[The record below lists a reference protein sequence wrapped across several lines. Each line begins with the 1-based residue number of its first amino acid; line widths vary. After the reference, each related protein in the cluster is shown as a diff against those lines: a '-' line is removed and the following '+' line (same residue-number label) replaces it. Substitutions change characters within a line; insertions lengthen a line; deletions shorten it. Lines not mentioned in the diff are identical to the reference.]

1 MSSTFFGLNIANT
14 GINAYQAS
22 INTTANNI
30 ANVETEGYS
39 RQTTNLVASSALRV
53 YSSYGSVSTGVTVE
67 SVTRDRNE
75 YYDTK
80 YWQNQ
85 SYLGM
90 HETKLGQ
97 FKEIENYFIDD
108 AHQTGFSTIFDEM
121 FSALDSMK
129 NNAGD
134 KDYRI
139 QFISNAENLCK
150 YFKSVSVSLQE
161 QQISINDNIKTV
173 VDNIN
178 SISQKVAILTKEI
191 NVIEVEN
198 GNANELR
205 DKRAALLDDLSYYV
219 PIDVSENPVLDVRTG
234 EPSKAHTFMVKI
246 NGQMLVDTYDF
257 NTLNC
262 VSKDYLTNQSDAE
275 GLYDI
280 RWVETGIRFD
290 ANSGNNSGVLK
301 GLFDLRDGN
310 NNTNVS
316 GRVTQAQGTKITIAG
331 DLTID
336 DPIKMNLPAGGY
348 VSVNGKNFKYSSFE
362 AQTVLDANGNRRI
375 TSYTFTLADHTLTND
390 EVDKITGR
398 TLNVGQ
404 PIDTMGIPYYQN
416 QLNEFLRSFTRAFN
430 DLEKTGETLDGDD
443 MGAFFVANLV
453 DGTECEFGKE
463 PPIGK
468 SDEAKTSTDTVI
480 TSTNASYY
488 QMTAQNSSVNAR
500 SRRDGGYFACAT
512 KDKVTTEGVDAY
524 DLAEKL
530 LSLQTDNTL
539 FRGTNA
545 ASFLQCIYSDISV
558 DTQESEIFYDN
569 YNSMKTTITTQR
581 DSVSS
586 VDTDDEAM
594 DLVKF
599 QNAYNLSCKVIST
612 LQEMYDQ
619 LILNTGV

>member
-30 ANVETEGYS
+30 ANVETKGYS

-53 YSSYGSVSTGVTVE
+53 YSSYGSVSTGVTVD

-75 YYDTK
+75 YYDVK
-80 YWQNQ
+80 YWENQ
-85 SYLGM
+85 SSLGM
-90 HETKLGQ
+90 YETKLGQ
-97 FKEIENYFIDD
+97 FQEIEKYFIDD
-108 AHQTGFSTIFDEM
+108 ASQTGFSTIFDEM

-129 NNAGD
+129 GNAGD

-139 QFISNAENLCK
+139 QFISNAQNLCK
-150 YFKSVSVSLQE
+150 YFKSVSVSLQD
-161 QQISINDNIKTV
+161 QQLAINDNIKTV

-178 SISQKVAILTKEI
+178 SISQKIATLTKEI

-219 PIDVSENPVLDVRTG
+219 PVDVAEKPVLDARTG
-234 EPSKAHTFMVKI
+234 EPSNAHTFMVKI
-246 NGQMLVDTYDF
+246 NGQILVDTYDF
-257 NTLNC
+257 NTLKC
-262 VSKDYLTNQSDAE
+262 EAKDYVENQSDAL
-275 GLYDI
+275 GLYEI
-280 RWVETGIRFD
+280 KWVETGLRFD

-310 NNTNVS
+310 NNTNVT
-316 GRVTQAQGTKITIAG
+316 GTVKKAQGTSIEIAG
-331 DLTID
+331 NLSIE
-336 DPIKMNLPAGGY
+336 DPIKMNLPASGY
-348 VSVNGKNFKYSSFE
+348 VTINGKSFKYSSFE
-362 AQTVLDANGNRRI
+362 AKTETDAAGNTKI

-390 EVDKITGR
+390 EINSITGK
-398 TLNVGQ
+398 TLKVGQ
-404 PIDTMGIPYYQN
+404 SVDTMGIPYYQN

-443 MGAFFVANLV
+443 MGAFFVANLA
-453 DGTECEFGKE
+453 DGTECEFDDE
-463 PPIGK
+463 PTRAA
-468 SDEAKTSTDTVI
+468 SSTGVI
-480 TSTNASYY
+480 NSTNASYY
-488 QMTAQNSSVNAR
+488 QMTAMNISVNER

-512 KDKVTTEGVDAY
+512 KDKVTTDGVDAY

-530 LSLQTDNTL
+530 LSLQSDNTL
-539 FRGTNA
+539 FRGTDA

-558 DTQESEIFYDN
+558 DTQESRIFYDN

-586 VDTDDEAM
+586 VDTDDEAL

-599 QNAYNLSCKVIST
+599 KNAYNLSCKVIST